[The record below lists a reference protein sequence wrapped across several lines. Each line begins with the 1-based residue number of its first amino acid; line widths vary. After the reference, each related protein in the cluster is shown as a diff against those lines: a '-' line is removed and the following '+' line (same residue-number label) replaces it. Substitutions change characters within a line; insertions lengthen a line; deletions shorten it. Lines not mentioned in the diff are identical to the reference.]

1 MNDLQETVMTVKE
14 IAQALNVGESSVK
27 RALEK
32 VRPVLGVV
40 GMNKQGGYIFTYQQ
54 AILIKQEIQKHHNLQ
69 NRQIDNITTELEENQ
84 TIINAMQILQK
95 RNEEYKRRA
104 EIAESKLI
112 EQQPKVDVYNS
123 ICESETL
130 QDLQTVANT
139 IGLKNIFKVL
149 SADKILEKK
158 RTFDGVEYYKPYSE
172 YSPYFE
178 LKDRTY
184 KDVYGR
190 EHIRP
195 RVYVTGRGLAWLTK
209 KYKVEA

>member
-1 MNDLQETVMTVKE
+1 
-14 IAQALNVGESSVK
+14 
-27 RALEK
+27 
-32 VRPVLGVV
+32 
-40 GMNKQGGYIFTYQQ
+40 
-54 AILIKQEIQKHHNLQ
+54 
-69 NRQIDNITTELEENQ
+69 
-84 TIINAMQILQK
+84 
-95 RNEEYKRRA
+95 
-104 EIAESKLI
+104 
-112 EQQPKVDVYNS
+112 
-123 ICESETL
+123 
-130 QDLQTVANT
+130 LQTVANT